1 MSQCGN
7 MKVCVLVIMMGVFA
21 DAGFYEDRLY
31 KDAVQFVK
39 ECGARSLT
47 MCLKVR
53 ILEKCCY
60 LAEILQKFQEVDRVE
75 AWSSSFGK

>member
-53 ILEKCCY
+53 ILEKCC
-60 LAEILQKFQEVDRVE
+60 
-75 AWSSSFGK
+75 